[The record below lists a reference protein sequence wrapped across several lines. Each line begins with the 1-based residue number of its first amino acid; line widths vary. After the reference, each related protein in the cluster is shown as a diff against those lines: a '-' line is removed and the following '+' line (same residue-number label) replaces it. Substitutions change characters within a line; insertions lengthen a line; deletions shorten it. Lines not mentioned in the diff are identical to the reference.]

1 MRNTSLHIKGINR
14 NIGSPDNDT
23 GFCSELINLKD
34 SNGVK
39 VVIDK
44 AVESANIPFTRI
56 RLHRINKTVNH
67 IGVQDDATGVK
78 VVHFDQRSGDILHT
92 FDTFSAGSDIHYTT
106 LNNQIVI
113 SDKTAIKEYVYQF
126 NGYKYEFVSDGLQLP
141 ISSTFDTEFT
151 NKQYVLN
158 VYADSE
164 EEYIA
169 SLQSH
174 VNKFKIENKELCEGI
189 FMYAFTVTLNDGTET
204 GMFNLTPVTTEY
216 TESPS
221 KAGSFIQNKS
231 KYIGAYKNPI
241 ETRFKFNNFYQKVTV
256 NVEPIAEEIRDKYDK
271 QISNVNLYVSRPITR
286 MPFNED
292 VKLIVRNSNWDEN
305 WIESDIGFNSVMT
318 YESNI
323 ESQLLYRQKTWPFKE
338 FCNGVIYTLEF
349 GGDKQT
355 TGATMEVSQSSIE
368 RAGKMFTYNN
378 RIHFYDT
385 NVRLIPQ
392 FCHLCNPTSPN
403 AVNADAYV
411 YLHTENKD
419 NILLFSDIKID
430 TIPDAVFPDK
440 KVINFPEMVVFPD
453 SRAYKM
459 AFIINDASVVGA
471 TSRAFVINMSP
482 SPAYNYAYYF
492 SENGTTMVDESVI
505 LQAEI
510 GDTYSET
517 NAINVTASGQ
527 PIIFPIEL
535 SYRFAGNIT
544 GLSVMTDD
552 ISNAQVGQYPLSV
565 FTDNG
570 VYALAQGDG
579 AVLYSNIIPVTGDTC
594 LNESIIPTKNGV
606 VYIANDALYLLRGKN
621 AQKMSLLLEG
631 EPDTYIQN
639 NDSFLKCCSNSF
651 YNALPFL
658 SVVDFRDYIKD
669 ATLSW
674 VANTNELIVSNKA
687 YTYSYVYD
695 FIGNSWYKVTGTFE
709 GIEDNLVLRPV
720 EQTTINAAPSTG
732 KITIPIIHKEKTKTF
747 DSICSADLTSL
758 SSCGAGHTIALV
770 IDGTQVAS
778 ASFSQITQMPMIL
791 SVLCEKIGYL
801 EDYDGTVYATAD
813 LSAKSIVVHNITTN
827 SQMAAASFVASSQS
841 VTIPDKAIGA
851 RVQVTIGGYIFN
863 ALFGEEDSVIT
874 ILNEIAD
881 KINATDDC
889 PVSAQV
895 VRNTINLTSKETG
908 QSTNDI
914 NVSVSS
920 TDNDYL
926 YINATPMTGGRDI
939 SLEPSQYRQIVDWA
953 ANNNGKDTMIHL
965 HTRPFHLEAKN
976 NYKTLKSIALN
987 CLASLSGIHNLSL
1000 YTFASN
1006 DLINWKCISAAQRQ
1020 NCNTATIFANRANK
1034 AYKYFIFMIGGVVP
1048 SSTQISNIILSVEDV
1063 ANNKPR

>member
-1 MRNTSLHIKGINR
+1 MRHTSLHIKGINR

-78 VVHFDQRSGDILHT
+78 VVHFDPRSGKVLHE
-92 FDTFSAGSDIHYTT
+92 FDTFSAGSDIHYT
-106 LNNQIVI
+106 LLGNQVVI
-113 SDKTAIKEYVYQF
+113 SDRTAIKEYVYQF
-126 NGYKYEFVSDGLQLP
+126 TGEYTRLYSGLDFDIKPEVDSDFPIVNNTYED
-141 ISSTFDTEFT
+141 
-151 NKQYVLN
+151 VL
-158 VYADSE
+158 AQTE
-164 EEYIA
+164 EEYLAGCRSVI
-169 SLQSH
+169 
-174 VNKFKIENKELCEGI
+174 NKFEINNKNYCEGI
-189 FMYAFTVTLNDGTET
+189 FLYAFSLTLYDGTET
-204 GMFNLTPVTTEY
+204 GMYGLNAVTTERTY
-216 TESPS
+216 DSGGNEYRFMELGSPQD
-221 KAGSFIQNKS
+221 K
-231 KYIGAYKNPI
+231 KYIP
-241 ETRFKFNNFYQKVTV
+241 TTFNWSKFYQMHTLTIGANSTLLSKHKDL
-256 NVEPIAEEIRDKYDK
+256 IKK
-271 QISNVNLYVSRPITR
+271 VNLYVSQPISR
-286 MPFNED
+286 MPVTDENTTITGYRWEAGEVLGNGDIAWIYFNE
-292 VKLIVRNSNWDEN
+292 KLYKDLGAEKA
-305 WIESDIGFNSVMT
+305 
-318 YESNI
+318 
-323 ESQLLYRQKTWPFKE
+323 LLYQQKSWSFE
-338 FCNGVIYTLEF
+338 DFCKGVGYTFEF

-355 TGATMEVSQSSIE
+355 AGATMSVYASDLD
-368 RAGKMFTYNN
+368 RAGKMYTYNK
-378 RIHFYDT
+378 RVHFYDSK
-385 NVRLIPQ
+385 VRLKGTG
-392 FCHLCNPTSPN
+392 LGNLKVKNSAAPTTVNTDVYIYLRTGVKESVLKFAGVEMASSGMPN
-403 AVNADAYV
+403 V
-411 YLHTENKD
+411 YLPSMLT
-419 NILLFSDIKID
+419 F
-430 TIPDAVFPDK
+430 A
-440 KVINFPEMVVFPD
+440 D
-453 SRAYKM
+453 SRAYRM
-459 AFIINDASVVGA
+459 LIVSGGYYLDYSL
-471 TSRAFVINMSP
+471 TS
-482 SPAYNYAYYF
+482 SPAYNYSYAYTGIYAD
-492 SENGTTMVDESVI
+492 NRPVTMVPFDGVLPTLSNTYDETDV
-505 LQAEI
+505 
-510 GDTYSET
+510 
-517 NAINVTASGQ
+517 INVTESGNA
-527 PIIFPIEL
+527 IVFPVQH
-535 SYRFAGNIT
+535 SYVFGGNIT
-544 GLSVMTDD
+544 SITVSTDD

-594 LNESIIPTKNGV
+594 LNESIIPTRNGV

-639 NDSFLKCCSNSF
+639 NPSFLKCCSNSL
-651 YNALPFL
+651 YNVLPFL
-658 SVVDFRDYIKD
+658 STVDFREYIKD

-732 KITIPIIHKEKTKTF
+732 KITVPIIHKEKTKTF
-747 DSICSADLTSL
+747 DSICSADLTSS

-778 ASFSQITQMPMIL
+778 ASFSQITRMPMIL

-813 LSAKSIVVHNITTN
+813 LSAKPIVVYNITTN

-851 RVQVTIGGYIFN
+851 KVQVTIGGYVFN
-863 ALFGEEDSVIT
+863 SLFDENASVIT
-874 ILNEIAD
+874 LLNDIED

-908 QSTNDI
+908 QLANNI

-926 YINATPMTGGRDI
+926 YINATAMTGGRDI
-939 SLEPSQYRQIVDWA
+939 SLEPSQYRNIINWA
-953 ANNNGKDTMIHL
+953 TNTTGEDTMIHL
-965 HTRPFHLEAKN
+965 HTRPISLEAKN
-976 NYKTLKSIALN
+976 TYKALKSITLN
-987 CLASLSGIHNLSL
+987 CLANLTGIHNLSL

-1006 DLINWKCISAAQRQ
+1006 NLTDWKCVSAAQRKD
-1020 NCNTATIFANRANK
+1020 CSVSTIFSDRTAK
-1034 AYKYFIFMIGGVVP
+1034 AYKYFIFMIGGIVP
-1048 SSTQISNIILSVEDV
+1048 DTTQLSDIVLTIEDYATRKV
-1063 ANNKPR
+1063 R

>member
-1 MRNTSLHIKGINR
+1 MRHTSLHIKGINR

-78 VVHFDQRSGDILHT
+78 VVHFDPRSGKILYT
-92 FDTFSAGSDIHYTT
+92 FDTFSAGSDIHYT
-106 LNNQIVI
+106 LLGNQVVI
-113 SDKTAIKEYVYQF
+113 SDRTAIKEYVHQF
-126 NGYKYEFVSDGLQLP
+126 TGKYTRLYSGLDFDIKP
-141 ISSTFDTEFT
+141 EVTPDFYPNSSTLIYIPAPNEQ
-151 NKQYVLN
+151 QYLSSCR
-158 VYADSE
+158 AE
-164 EEYIA
+164 I
-169 SLQSH
+169 
-174 VNKFKIENKELCEGI
+174 NKFEINNKNYCEGL
-189 FMYAFTVTLNDGTET
+189 FLYAFTLTLYDGTET
-204 GMFNLTPVTTEY
+204 GMYGLNMISTDY
-216 TESPS
+216 TEWQGNYNAFVSAARAS
-221 KAGSFIQNKS
+221 MAGSGEIATSFFWNK
-231 KYIGAYKNPI
+231 
-241 ETRFKFNNFYQKVTV
+241 FYQKFT
-256 NVEPIAEEIRDKYDK
+256 IAITENITLLGKYK
-271 QISNVNLYVSRPITR
+271 NLVKKVNLYVSAPISKMPIT
-286 MPFNED
+286 ED
-292 VKLIVRNSNWDEN
+292 RVDISAIWEDSKVSVLDGIKINVLRSDESGL
-305 WIESDIGFNSVMT
+305 EKA
-318 YESNI
+318 
-323 ESQLLYRQKTWPFKE
+323 LLYKQKSWSFE
-338 FCNGVIYTLEF
+338 DFCKGVGYTFEF

-355 TGATMEVSQSSIE
+355 TGATMEVYASDLD
-368 RAGKMFTYNN
+368 RAGKMYTYNK
-378 RIHFYDT
+378 RVHFYDSK
-385 NVRLIPQ
+385 VRLNLKLGKLMHPRATGSVETTVIVK
-392 FCHLCNPTSPN
+392 LRTSN
-403 AVNADAYV
+403 SESVLRY
-411 YLHTENKD
+411 D
-419 NILLFSDIKID
+419 NILIG
-430 TIPDAVFPDK
+430 TTQPDMLLMPK
-440 KVINFPEMVVFPD
+440 LLLPEMVVFPD
-453 SRAYKM
+453 SRAYQM
-459 AFIINDASVVGA
+459 DIIIERSDIEGFAGRILSIPLV
-471 TSRAFVINMSP
+471 S
-482 SPAYNYAYYF
+482 SPAYNYAYCYCGEAF
-492 SENGTTMVDESVI
+492 NGGTSLFDGTYPTLSNTYDETDV
-505 LQAEI
+505 
-510 GDTYSET
+510 
-517 NAINVTASGQ
+517 INVTESGNA
-527 PIIFPIEL
+527 IVFPVQH
-535 SYRFAGNIT
+535 SYVFGGNIT
-544 GLSVMTDD
+544 SVTVSTDD

-594 LNESIIPTKNGV
+594 LNESIIPTRNGV

-639 NDSFLKCCSNSF
+639 NPSFLKCCSNSL
-651 YNALPFL
+651 YNVLPFL
-658 SVVDFRDYIKD
+658 STVDFREYIKD

-695 FIGNSWYKVTGTFE
+695 FTGNSWYKVTGTFE

-720 EQTTINAAPSTG
+720 EQTTINATPSTG
-732 KITIPIIHKEKTKTF
+732 KITVPIIHKEKTKTF
-747 DSICSADLTSL
+747 DSICSADLTSS

-778 ASFSQITQMPMIL
+778 ASFSQITRMPMIL

-813 LSAKSIVVHNITTN
+813 LSAKPIVVYNITTN

-851 RVQVTIGGYIFN
+851 KVQVTIGGYVFN
-863 ALFGEEDSVIT
+863 SLFDENASVIT
-874 ILNEIAD
+874 LLNDIEN

-908 QSTNDI
+908 QLTNNI

-926 YINATPMTGGRDI
+926 YINATAMTGGRDI
-939 SLEPSQYRQIVDWA
+939 SLEPLQYRNIINWA
-953 ANNNGKDTMIHL
+953 TNTTGEDTMIHL
-965 HTRPFHLEAKN
+965 HTRPISLEAKN
-976 NYKTLKSIALN
+976 TYKALKSITLN
-987 CLASLSGIHNLSL
+987 CLANLTGIHNLSL

-1006 DLINWKCISAAQRQ
+1006 NLIDWRCVSAAQRKD
-1020 NCNTATIFANRANK
+1020 CSVSTIFSDRTAK
-1034 AYKYFIFMIGGVVP
+1034 AYKYFIFMIGGIVP
-1048 SSTQISNIILSVEDV
+1048 DTTQLSDIILAIEDY
-1063 ANNKPR
+1063 ATRKIR